1 MDKRLGLALSGAVCI
16 GIWAA
21 WPVPH
26 AEPRA
31 TSGGEQE
38 RAADETLRAV
48 EPRLARVDAAE
59 EVPLGGRTQWSAPV
73 VAPPQ
78 PTAAETAAAPP
89 PASPAAPPKSS
100 SELETEYEQRFRED
114 QVDTRSSRDASQQLA
129 DALARAELTG
139 SSLQS
144 VRCGRSLCRMEVRH
158 EDARAKQRFSDD
170 YPTAVPWHTTGLIRF
185 VDEHTSLVYLATPEP

>member
-21 WPVPH
+21 WPVPRV
-26 AEPRA
+26 EPRA

-48 EPRLARVDAAE
+48 ETRLARVDA
-59 EVPLGGRTQWSAPV
+59 VKQWSAPV